1 MDPKAREGVTELAE
15 SSPLLLFYTWC
26 AANDVFFCHSDDAVA
41 ISTATEWIKEQE
53 VAKDNKI
60 KHTAQGERVRKKRF
74 FILTEWM
81 RNNVNVLQERDYEY
95 NMNKVAR
102 ETVTET

>member
-1 MDPKAREGVTELAE
+1 MCGKR
-15 SSPLLLFYTWC
+15 C
-26 AANDVFFCHSDDAVA
+26 FFCHSDDAVA

-74 FILTEWM
+74 FYF
-81 RNNVNVLQERDYEY
+81 NGVNA
-95 NMNKVAR
+95 K
-102 ETVTET
+102 